1 MARGTMSKA
10 LKNKA
15 ENKKDKKEKR
25 DQLKKDKETTEEEGP
40 REVPKVFKYENGKR
54 SPFATFVIKAGSI
67 FLLLFVWSN
76 LYLKKYYPYQQQNEV
91 LEKVLQDPELIK
103 YTVKFSYDYQ
113 ELFNKYMEEH
123 DDDARIQFFEKLTKE
138 DIPNKL
144 SEDEVQQEE
153 AAVPIDDDEVP
164 VPAKEESKESEESK
178 KEIPPEEDN
187 DVEVIGDMREEI
199 MGGEIY
205 TVDEIFKK
213 LGIEK
218 ISEYKPEGEYE
229 RNLLKE
235 FKMDR
240 EMPEN
245 IAKKADYFKPIIER
259 GLKEDERFFVK
270 KINDKKGY
278 GLFANVDI
286 VPNEVLGVYTGVI
299 HATDAEKGKKYEW
312 YYSTIPDYKLEKM
325 VELRVNAKHE
335 GSHLRFV
342 NHSLYYNS
350 RIEYVPYNNQ
360 WYIIFI
366 SNRYINRGEEITVNY
381 REKTKRMPEKIIDK
395 WDKVEEEEMKKL
407 YDEYM
412 KLKAQHE
419 AQQKSEQDKQEQ
431 PKAEAEEKKAPA
443 KEEL

>member
-1 MARGTMSKA
+1 MARGVSRA
-10 LKNKA
+10 LKSKA

-25 DQLKKDKETTEEEGP
+25 DQLKKDKEENSDKP
-40 REVPKVFKYENGKR
+40 NEVPKFFKYEDGKR
-54 SPFATFVIKAGSI
+54 SPFATFCIKAGSI

-76 LYLKKYYPYQQQNEV
+76 LFVQKYVPYKQQNEV
-91 LEKVLQDPELIK
+91 LTRVLQDPELIK
-103 YTVKFSYDYQ
+103 HTVKISHEYQ
-113 ELFNKYMEEH
+113 EMYNKYMEEN
-123 DDDARIQFFEKLTKE
+123 DNEARIKLFEKITE
-138 DIPNKL
+138 SDIFKGN
-144 SEDEVQQEE
+144 SEVENI
-153 AAVPIDDDEVP
+153 VPVDDEEVP
-164 VPAKEESKESEESK
+164 NSETK
-178 KEIPPEEDN
+178 KEIPPEEED
-187 DVEVIGDMREEI
+187 DVDVIGDMREEI

-213 LGIEK
+213 LGIER
-218 ISEYKPEGEYE
+218 ISDYDIEGEYE

-235 FKMDR
+235 FRMDR

-245 IAKKADYFKPIIER
+245 IAKKADFFKPIIER

-286 VPNEVLGVYTGVI
+286 VPNEVLGIYTGVI
-299 HATDAEKGKKYEW
+299 RATDAEKGKKYEW

-325 VELRVNAKHE
+325 VELRVNGKSK

-342 NHSLYYNS
+342 NHSLYYNA

-360 WYIIFI
+360 WAILFI
-366 SNRYINRGEEITVNY
+366 SNRYINRGEEVTVNY
-381 REKTKRMPEKIIDK
+381 REKTKRMPSKIIDK
-395 WDKVEEEEMKKL
+395 WDKVEEEEMQKL

-412 KLKAQHE
+412 KLKAQ
-419 AQQKSEQDKQEQ
+419 Q
-431 PKAEAEEKKAPA
+431 EAEQQQVNSEANAEENKAPT

>member
-1 MARGTMSKA
+1 
-10 LKNKA
+10 
-15 ENKKDKKEKR
+15 
-25 DQLKKDKETTEEEGP
+25 
-40 REVPKVFKYENGKR
+40 
-54 SPFATFVIKAGSI
+54 
-67 FLLLFVWSN
+67 
-76 LYLKKYYPYQQQNEV
+76 
-91 LEKVLQDPELIK
+91 
-103 YTVKFSYDYQ
+103 
-113 ELFNKYMEEH
+113 MEEH
-123 DDDARIQFFEKLTKE
+123 DSDSRIKFFDKITKD
-138 DIPNKL
+138 DIPE
-144 SEDEVQQEE
+144 SV
-153 AAVPIDDDEVP
+153 DDDENEQAANTVDDEEVP
-164 VPAKEESKESEESK
+164 VEKVKKEVPPVEGK

-205 TVDEIFKK
+205 TVDEIFEK

-218 ISEYKPEGEYE
+218 LTEYKAEGEYE

-286 VPNEVLGVYTGVI
+286 VPNEVLGIYTGII

-325 VELRVNAKHE
+325 VELRVNAKRE

-360 WYIIFI
+360 WYILFI
-366 SNRYINRGEEITVNY
+366 SNSYINRGEEITVNY

-395 WDKVEEEEMKKL
+395 WDKTEKEEIQKL

-419 AQQKSEQDKQEQ
+419 ASQKEQ
-431 PKAEAEEKKAPA
+431 PKAEADTEEKKAPV

>member
-1 MARGTMSKA
+1 MI
-10 LKNKA
+10 
-15 ENKKDKKEKR
+15 EH
-25 DQLKKDKETTEEEGP
+25 DKE
-40 REVPKVFKYENGKR
+40 
-54 SPFATFVIKAGSI
+54 
-67 FLLLFVWSN
+67 
-76 LYLKKYYPYQQQNEV
+76 
-91 LEKVLQDPELIK
+91 
-103 YTVKFSYDYQ
+103 
-113 ELFNKYMEEH
+113 
-123 DDDARIQFFEKLTKE
+123 ARIQFFERITKQE
-138 DIPNKL
+138 V
-144 SEDEVQQEE
+144 SENINEE
-153 AAVPIDDDEVP
+153 ENGDDDEEVP
-164 VPAKEESKESEESK
+164 IQKVKKDIPEEKASTPESKE
-178 KEIPPEEDN
+178 EIPPEEDN
-187 DVEVIGDMREEI
+187 DVEIIGDMKEEI
-199 MGGEIY
+199 TGGEIY

-229 RNLLKE
+229 KNLLKE

-245 IAKKADYFKPIIER
+245 IAKKADFFKPVIER

-286 VPNEVLGVYTGVI
+286 VPNEVLGIYTGII

-312 YYSTIPDYKLEKM
+312 YYSTIPDRKLEKM
-325 VELRVNAKHE
+325 VELRVNAKRE

-395 WDKVEEEEMKKL
+395 WDKVEEEEIKKL

-419 AQQKSEQDKQEQ
+419 AAEQQKQQGKEPEQV
-431 PKAEAEEKKAPA
+431 KAEATTEEKKAPV